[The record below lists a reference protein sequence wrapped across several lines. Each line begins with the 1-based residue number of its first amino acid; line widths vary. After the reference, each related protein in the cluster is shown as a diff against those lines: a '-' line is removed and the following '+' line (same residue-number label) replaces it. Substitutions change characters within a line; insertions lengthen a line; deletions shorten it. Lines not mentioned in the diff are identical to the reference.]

1 MYALEKNKNLYFSPD
16 LIAGAPYIRLAMDMK
31 EFGRRVQLVREELL
45 GMRQV
50 DLARELNISQAIYS
64 RVETGVGAHIKFVFA
79 FVDFLNKRNLRAHR
93 LFREPFDLGLLKGDE
108 AISSPD
114 ERAFGIMARMKDH
127 AKEDLESMVLLME
140 ILGQKKREE
149 GKSL

>member
-1 MYALEKNKNLYFSPD
+1 
-16 LIAGAPYIRLAMDMK
+16 MDMK

-50 DLARELNISQAIYS
+50 DLAKELKISQAIYS

-79 FVDFLNKRNLRAHR
+79 IMDYLYKRNYRAHR

-108 AISSPD
+108 SVSSPD

-127 AKEDLESMVLLME
+127 AKEDLENMVLLME
-140 ILGQKKREE
+140 ILGQKKRNED
-149 GKSL
+149 KSSGGAPEKGD